1 MKPTTIEI
9 PPNAADQVVRIQLD
23 EVVKLVKQARG
34 VSKGRVKVT
43 IEQGK

>member
-9 PPNAADQVVRIQLD
+9 PPNATEQVVRIQLD
-23 EVVKLVKQARG
+23 EVVKLVKQARVG
-34 VSKGRVKVT
+34 SKERVRIT